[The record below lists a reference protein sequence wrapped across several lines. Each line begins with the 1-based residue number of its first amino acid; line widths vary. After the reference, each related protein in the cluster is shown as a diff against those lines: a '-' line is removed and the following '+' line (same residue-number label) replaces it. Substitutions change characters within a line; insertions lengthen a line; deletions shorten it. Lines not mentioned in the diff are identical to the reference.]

1 MNIFESILQAFS
13 TIRENKLRSG
23 LILLSISIG
32 VFAIF
37 GAGTFVTALDNT
49 VANEI
54 SDLGENTFQ
63 IKRTPSVQMGRRSW
77 MKYRKRP
84 RIQYNDVEKL
94 KSRLTMSQFVSA
106 STDDG
111 GKIVKS
117 RYIASDPNVT
127 LAGVDANYFMNYNY
141 DVEFGRAI
149 TEQDVQLKRN
159 VAVVGTDVIKKV
171 FPTLEVLG
179 EKITI
184 DNQQFEIVGILE
196 EKGAV
201 LGQSQDNKVM
211 IPINIYL
218 KYYSDWWESLNIT
231 IKAVDKVYFSET
243 VDEAIGAMRILR
255 NLKPWEDND
264 FEVETNDTIGEQ
276 FAGLTG
282 FLTVFGVLIGLFTL
296 IAAGIG
302 ITNIMLITVKE
313 RTREIGVRMA
323 VGAKRHWILF
333 QFIVETITIC
343 QVGGIIGIAF
353 GLIVVSVTSI
363 AFGLSF
369 VVPINWIFYSIII
382 ATVLGMLSGIYP
394 AYRASK
400 LDPIDALRYE

>member
-171 FPTLEVLG
+171 FPTLDVLG

-323 VGAKRHWILF
+323 VGAKRHWILL

-343 QVGGIIGIAF
+343 QVGGIIGILF
-353 GLIVVSVTSI
+353 GLLVVSITSI

>member
-127 LAGVDANYFMNYNY
+127 LSGVDANYFMNYNY

-171 FPTLEVLG
+171 FPTLDVLG

-323 VGAKRHWILF
+323 VGAKRHWILL

-343 QVGGIIGIAF
+343 QVGGIIGILF
-353 GLIVVSVTSI
+353 GLLVVSVTSI

>member
-37 GAGTFVTALDNT
+37 GAGTFVTALENT
-49 VANEI
+49 VTNEI

-84 RIQYNDVEKL
+84 RIQYDDVEDL
-94 KSRLTMSQFVSA
+94 KSRMTTTQFISA

-111 GKIVKS
+111 GNIVKS

-127 LAGVDANYFMNYNY
+127 LSGVDANYFMNYNY

-218 KYYSDWWESLNIT
+218 KYYSDWWETLDIT
-231 IKAVDKVYFSET
+231 IKAVDKIYLSET
-243 VDEAIGAMRILR
+243 VDQAIGAMRIIR

-264 FEVETNDTIGEQ
+264 FEIETNDTISEQ

-282 FLTVFGVLIGLFTL
+282 FLTIFGVLIGLFTL
-296 IAAGIG
+296 VAAGIG

-343 QVGGIIGIAF
+343 QVGGVIGIIL
-353 GLIVVSVTSI
+353 GLIVVSITSTL
-363 AFGLSF
+363 AGLTF
-369 VVPINWIFYSIII
+369 LIPINWIIYSIII
-382 ATVLGMLSGIYP
+382 ATVLGLLSGIYP

-400 LDPIDALRYE
+400 LDPIEALRYE

>member
-37 GAGTFVTALDNT
+37 GAGTFVTALENT
-49 VANEI
+49 VTNEI

-84 RIQYNDVEKL
+84 RIQYEDVEDL
-94 KSRLTMSQFVSA
+94 KSRMTTTQFISA

-111 GKIVKS
+111 GNIVKS

-127 LAGVDANYFMNYNY
+127 LSGVDANYFMNYNY

-184 DNQQFEIVGILE
+184 DNQQFEIIGILE

-218 KYYSDWWESLNIT
+218 KYYSDWWETLDIT
-231 IKAVDKVYFSET
+231 IKAVDKIYLSET
-243 VDEAIGAMRILR
+243 VDQAIGAMRIIR

-264 FEVETNDTIGEQ
+264 FEIETNDTISEQ

-282 FLTVFGVLIGLFTL
+282 FLTIFGVLIGLFTL
-296 IAAGIG
+296 VAAGIG

-343 QVGGIIGIAF
+343 QVGGVIGIIL
-353 GLIVVSVTSI
+353 GLIVVSITSTL
-363 AFGLSF
+363 AGLTF
-369 VVPINWIFYSIII
+369 LIPINWIIYSIII
-382 ATVLGMLSGIYP
+382 ATVLGLLSGIYP

-400 LDPIDALRYE
+400 LDPIEALRYE

>member
-171 FPTLEVLG
+171 FPTLDVLG

-343 QVGGIIGIAF
+343 QVGGIIGIVF

-369 VVPINWIFYSIII
+369 VVPVNWIFYSIII

>member
-1 MNIFESILQAFS
+1 
-13 TIRENKLRSG
+13 
-23 LILLSISIG
+23 
-32 VFAIF
+32 
-37 GAGTFVTALDNT
+37 
-49 VANEI
+49 
-54 SDLGENTFQ
+54 
-63 IKRTPSVQMGRRSW
+63 
-77 MKYRKRP
+77 
-84 RIQYNDVEKL
+84 
-94 KSRLTMSQFVSA
+94 MSQFVSA

-171 FPTLEVLG
+171 FPTLDVLG

-343 QVGGIIGIAF
+343 QVGGIIGIVF

-369 VVPINWIFYSIII
+369 VVPVNWIFYSIII

>member
-49 VANEI
+49 VASEI

-369 VVPINWIFYSIII
+369 VVPVNWIFYSIII

>member
-369 VVPINWIFYSIII
+369 VVPVNWIFYSIII